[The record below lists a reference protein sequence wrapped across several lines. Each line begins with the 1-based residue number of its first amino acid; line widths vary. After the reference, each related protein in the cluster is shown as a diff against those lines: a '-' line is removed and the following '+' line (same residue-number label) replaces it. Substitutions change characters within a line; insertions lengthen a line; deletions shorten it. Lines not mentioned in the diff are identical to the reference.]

1 MAYKIRER
9 DEPSIIYQ
17 AQLNEADAVEE
28 DDPYADYE
36 IPDDLM
42 W

>member
-1 MAYKIRER
+1 LVAEKIAER
-9 DEPSIIYQ
+9 DSSSVIRNDNVSDSEVS
-17 AQLNEADAVEE
+17 A

-36 IPDDLM
+36 IPDDLI